1 MFTDSFVFSYFS
13 SPTLLQIFLFRCFY
27 PGYGIIYLSHHLF
40 AHCLS
45 GSQTAAP
52 TFGQAQFGNQ
62 AGGTRIKPY
71 AQTPDV
77 DGATS
82 GTQPAKLDSI
92 SAMPEYKDKSHEE
105 LRWEDYQR
113 GDKGEG
119 NNLGMLFLICKHFLN
134 YIYV

>member
-1 MFTDSFVFSYFS
+1 M
-13 SPTLLQIFLFRCFY
+13 
-27 PGYGIIYLSHHLF
+27 F
-40 AHCLS
+40 AHSLLS

-52 TFGQAQFGNQ
+52 TFGQGQFGNQ

-71 AQTPDV
+71 SQTPDV

-82 GTQPAKLDSI
+82 GTQPAAKLDSI

-105 LRWEDYQR
+105 LRWEHYQR

-119 NNLGMLFLICKHFLN
+119 NNLGMLCLICKHFLN
-134 YIYV
+134 YIYIYMFNLCILVACLFLHDSGVTN